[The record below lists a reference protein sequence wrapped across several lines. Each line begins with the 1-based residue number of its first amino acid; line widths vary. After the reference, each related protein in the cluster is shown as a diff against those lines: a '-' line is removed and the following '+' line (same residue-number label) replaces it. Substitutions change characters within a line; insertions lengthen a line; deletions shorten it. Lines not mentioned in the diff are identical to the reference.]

1 MPYSLQ
7 TDLLEQI
14 DEDVLIQLTDDVDAG
29 EVDAAVVTRAIA
41 DADGEI
47 DSYCGMKYPV
57 PFTTVPPVIRKC
69 SVDIAI
75 YNLYARRKGVP
86 EDRQKRYDNA
96 VRFLRDVSVGKA
108 TLGADAPAEDSDGGP
123 EATTAKSDRV
133 FSRGRSSDS
142 STGSL
147 DNY

>member
-14 DEDVLIQLTDDVDAG
+14 DEDILIQLTDDVDAG

-41 DADGEI
+41 DADAEI
-47 DSYCGMKYPV
+47 DSYCGTRHELPFDPV
-57 PFTTVPPVIRKC
+57 PVMVRKL

-75 YNLYARRKGVP
+75 CNLYARRKGVP

-96 VRFLRDVSVGKA
+96 VRFLRDISVGKA
-108 TLGADAPAEDSDGGP
+108 TLGSDAPAEDSDGGP

-133 FSRGRSSDS
+133 FTRGRSSDS
-142 STGSL
+142 SSGTL